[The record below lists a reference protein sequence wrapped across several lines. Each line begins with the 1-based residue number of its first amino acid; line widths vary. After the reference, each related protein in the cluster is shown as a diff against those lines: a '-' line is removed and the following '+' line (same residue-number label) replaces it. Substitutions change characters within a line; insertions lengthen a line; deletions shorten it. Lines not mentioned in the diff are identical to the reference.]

1 MKRPTR
7 SRPTLHELCGNS
19 EKQNMP
25 LFGKKQNYLG
35 IDIGTSSIK
44 VVELKNENGRPK
56 LVTYGFVEESADII
70 KNDSPQGQ
78 AHVVAI
84 LREIFH
90 RSKTSTDRAVAALPS
105 FAVFTSIISLP
116 AMSEK
121 DLLAAVRWEAKKFV
135 PMPIEEMILDWRVLK
150 EPARP
155 QAGAPNT
162 EPAKPAGKSKD
173 QKILLTA
180 APRTLVKRYV
190 DIFKAAE
197 LELVSLETES
207 FALERSLI
215 GNDPSPIMVIDI
227 GSIATDISVI
237 VRGIPILNRSIDVGG
252 ETITKSIMNSLNIDR
267 DRAEQFKRDFGMA
280 NDRNNQQIPRTI
292 EFIISSI
299 VNESRYCLNL
309 YQGQGARGV
318 EKIILSGGSAFLPQ
332 LPEYLAR
339 VLNLKVFIG
348 DPWARVVYP
357 NELKATLQELGPRF
371 SVAIGLAMRNI
382 V

>member
-1 MKRPTR
+1 MA
-7 SRPTLHELCGNS
+7 
-19 EKQNMP
+19 
-25 LFGKKQNYLG
+25 LFGKKQNFLG

-44 VVELKNENGRPK
+44 VVELKNETGRPK
-56 LVTYGFVEESADII
+56 LVTYGFVEESMDLI
-70 KNDSPQGQ
+70 KNDSPQGL
-78 AHVVAI
+78 AHVVAV
-84 LREIFH
+84 LRHIFEQAKIG
-90 RSKTSTDRAVAALPS
+90 SDKAVAALPS

-135 PMPIEEMILDWRVLK
+135 PMPIEEMILDWRVIK
-150 EPARP
+150 EQAHEAPAASSVP
-155 QAGAPNT
+155 PSV
-162 EPAKPAGKSKD
+162 GKQKD
-173 QKILLTA
+173 MKILLTA
-180 APRTLVKRYV
+180 APKTLVKRYV
-190 DIFKAAE
+190 DVFKAAD
-197 LELVSLETES
+197 LQLVSLETES

-215 GNDPSPIMVIDI
+215 GNDPSPIMIIDI
-227 GSIATDISVI
+227 GAIATDISVI

-267 DRAEQFKRDFGMA
+267 ERAEQFKKDFGMST
-280 NDRNNQQIPRTI
+280 DQNNQQIPRTI

-318 EKIILSGGSAFLPQ
+318 EKVVLSGGSAFLPQ
-332 LPEYLAR
+332 LPEYLSR

-348 DPWARVVYP
+348 DPWARVIYP
-357 NELKATLQELGPRF
+357 TELKAPLQEIGPRF
-371 SVAIGLAMRNI
+371 AVAIGLAMRNI